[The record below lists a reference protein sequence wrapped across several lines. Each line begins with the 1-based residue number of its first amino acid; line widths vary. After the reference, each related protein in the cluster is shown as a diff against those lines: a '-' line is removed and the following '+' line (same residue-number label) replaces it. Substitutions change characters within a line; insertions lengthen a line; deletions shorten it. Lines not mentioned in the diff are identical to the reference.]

1 MGAVFAPRS
10 ISAIVR
16 GFGTGGAG
24 VMTGPKG
31 FLVPVICGFSNGG
44 LLLARLVRGVD
55 ADRGGTL
62 VLDCIWD
69 IVDNVELEG
78 NAEAEAGNGS
88 VCICCC
94 CC

>member
-1 MGAVFAPRS
+1 MFKPHP
-10 ISAIVR
+10 ISAIV
-16 GFGTGGAG
+16 GCFGTGGAG

-31 FLVPVICGFSNGG
+31 FLVPVICGLSNGV
-44 LLLARLVRGVD
+44 LLLARVVRGVD

-62 VLDCIWD
+62 VLDCTCD
-69 IVDNVELEG
+69 IVDNVKLEG
-78 NAEAEAGNGS
+78 NAEAEAGNGWNGS